1 MDELLQ
7 TTFNQDG
14 MDVLVEEGVIE
25 NAKDGE

>member
-14 MDVLVEEGVIE
+14 MDVLVENGVIE
-25 NAKDGE
+25 NAEGGE